1 MNQTSSD
8 YIRQHGLVRKY
19 ALGFGVIALAALASV
34 INGDSASLTTLKM
47 MLAIPFAVSWAWL
60 PTIFDPVRSRTPFTP
75 SFIERTILEG
85 LLLALA
91 VVAANWTEDYT
102 PLRMIV
108 TVATTTGVYFG
119 IYAAAYGWFIP
130 KSRK

>member
-47 MLAIPFAVSWAWL
+47 MLAIPFALSWAWL